1 VDEDCFCAEIM
12 MSVATTMAVTMTMI
26 MTMAVF
32 YFFVGVV
39 TSFIVTM
46 VMAMRKG
53 FGPPFLLL
61 RLDVVAMTKI
71 VVRFLCSMSAFWTFT
86 IGIKTHEQF

>member
-12 MSVATTMAVTMTMI
+12 MSVATTMAVTMTMT

-39 TSFIVTM
+39 TSFIVAMVMVM

-71 VVRFLCSMSAFWTFT
+71 VVGFLCSMSAF
-86 IGIKTHEQF
+86 